1 MLDPQRLLV
10 AIALAAIIFALVR
23 FVVPTLYSLVVR
35 RRNLESKDMQ
45 VHALAERLGVQA
57 TTLSRWTHTSPF
69 RPRAA
74 RDSARSLETYL
85 QSLTDKDRVKLN
97 EALQDLV
104 RKRPLVQ
111 IRMKKAGLTGQQPE
125 QQVGEHPL
133 TQATFVKVLREQSEQ
148 DRTEARV
155 AGRQQLVINSVFA
168 IASLI
173 LGWLISAVVHLPG
186 QH

>member
-10 AIALAAIIFALVR
+10 ALALAAIIFALVR

-35 RRNLESKDMQ
+35 RRSLESKDRQ

-104 RKRPLVQ
+104 L
-111 IRMKKAGLTGQQPE
+111 
-125 QQVGEHPL
+125 
-133 TQATFVKVLREQSEQ
+133 S
-148 DRTEARV
+148 
-155 AGRQQLVINSVFA
+155 
-168 IASLI
+168 
-173 LGWLISAVVHLPG
+173 
-186 QH
+186 